1 MKTDNR
7 IVTSFMIL
15 LMVLTVA
22 GCIGNTT
29 VASREIQGNLNIN
42 GSAVMSPVMT
52 KEAAA
57 FNAVHPKANIVVG
70 TSSTSIGLKDLSLGK
85 IDVVNVATLPK
96 ATDYEFA
103 KSNGKTLY
111 LTAIAYDAVGV
122 IVNPSNPVSNLT
134 KEQIKEIFFTGT
146 ITDWSQISNGAK
158 SGKINVYCADPAI
171 YATSSF
177 FNQVI
182 AGNGSTPYVNGYV
195 KSETTLDLPKQVIN
209 DPDGITYTSS
219 NLITPQVKVVS
230 VNGFLPNQVTVLDTT
245 YPISRQLFVATN
257 GAPSGLA
264 RDFINFLMSCEGQQI
279 ISDEGLF
286 PIA

>member
-1 MKTDNR
+1 MKTDYTR
-7 IVTSFMIL
+7 IKFFVIL
-15 LMVLTVA
+15 LIILTAA
-22 GCIGNTT
+22 GCIGNATEP
-29 VASREIQGNLNIN
+29 SREIQGTLKIN

-57 FNAVHPKANIVVG
+57 FNTLHPKANAVVG
-70 TSSTSIGLKDLSLGK
+70 TSSTSIGLKDLSLGL

-96 ATDYEFA
+96 ATDYAFA

-111 LTAIAYDAVGV
+111 LTVIAYDAVGV
-122 IVNPSNPVSNLT
+122 IVNPSNPVNNLT
-134 KEQIKEIFFTGT
+134 KEQLKGIFFNGT

-158 SGKINVYCADPAI
+158 SGKINVYCADPAV

-182 AGNGSTPYVNGYV
+182 AGNGSTPYVSGYS
-195 KSETTLDLPKQVIN
+195 KLGTTLDLPKQVID

-230 VNGFLPNQVTVLDTT
+230 VNGFLPNQATVLDTT

-264 RDFINFLMSCEGQQI
+264 RDFVNFLMSSEGQKI